1 VAYTT
6 LLAQWAGAAESPQS
20 NSEATLGT
28 TSPSQRT
35 PTSDRAPRHRK
46 GQTRA
51 RRVLDRAPPLQ
62 GWLSNDNDEIE
73 RRRWRGQTEILGVEA
88 LEPAHPYFGTFR
100 VRSASG
106 GSYEVELR
114 SLTERLNS
122 CGCADH
128 RVNGLGTCKHIEG
141 VLAAL
146 RRRGKRAFAAA
157 AREGSPRTELFVPRD
172 GDATP
177 RLLWPATVAES
188 VQNVLAPFVA
198 TDGTLSD
205 ASPAALEA
213 AVVAVAGTEPTA
225 QAQIRLSRLLAP
237 WIADAN
243 RRAARAAARDR
254 FVADVEAGH
263 ETFDLLRHPLL
274 PYQREGMLH
283 LAFGERALLA
293 DDMGLGKTIQA
304 ISAAELL
311 RKLRGV
317 TRVLVVCPASL
328 KGEWEE
334 QIARFSG
341 AETKLVNGSRPARL
355 FQYDHPAFFTV
366 VNYEQVVADAADIN
380 QRVKPDIVILD
391 EAQRI
396 KNWQTK
402 TARAVK
408 SLAAPYAFVLTGTPL
423 ENRIDEVYSI
433 VQFLDP
439 GLLGPL
445 FRFNRDFYE
454 LDERGRPTNYK
465 NLQDLKNRLAPVML
479 RRRKRDVET
488 ELPGRT
494 VTTFMVP
501 MHDEQRAR
509 YEDFRGQAARLIATA
524 QRRPLTKQEFERLQM
539 LLACMRMVCDTPY
552 ILDPNCRISPKLE
565 ELERVLAELV
575 AEPDRKIIL
584 FSEWERMLF
593 LVRELA
599 EEMGLEFAWHTGSV
613 PQERRRAEIA
623 RFKRDPGCRLF
634 LSTDSGAVGL
644 NLQAASAIINL
655 DLPWNPARLEQ
666 RIARA
671 WRKNQ
676 MRTVD
681 VINLVTEDSI
691 EHSMLHLLAQKQALA
706 DGVLDRDGD
715 LSAVKMPSG
724 RSAFVERMAMML
736 GDAAAPVIVT
746 PAGATPDLEPA
757 APADRL
763 RADLQSRHGDALL
776 LLTARKGNDGR
787 EVFVAVLDADA
798 ATVAREREH
807 LAQVTANTASS
818 DGASPDTASEAATS
832 PGTASIE
839 GLAVEVMD
847 RATHEAIERLTASGL
862 LHAGGENARDLVRS
876 PSLPP
881 PAEAVTRQRMA
892 KCAEWLGG
900 AERKLRMAL
909 LLAQGGFAEEAMPAL
924 NACLDLANSAR
935 AAMNGETE
943 VAADADDATPLPPDA
958 GPAPPE
964 SLTATTT
971 AVERMLVE
979 VRRGLTTAL
988 AA

>member
-1 VAYTT
+1 MRNPSAS
-6 LLAQWAGAAESPQS
+6 QSDQSP
-20 NSEATLGT
+20 G
-28 TSPSQRT
+28 R
-35 PTSDRAPRHRK
+35 RAPRPRSRRPS
-46 GQTRA
+46 RA
-51 RRVLDRAPPLQ
+51 KKVLDRAPALQ
-62 GWLSNDNDEIE
+62 GWHSSDEEEIE
-73 RRRWRGQTEILGVEA
+73 RRRWRGATEILAVEA
-88 LEPAHPYFGTFR
+88 LEPAQPYFGSFR

-114 SLTERLNS
+114 DLTGRRNS

-157 AREGSPRTELFVPRD
+157 AREGSPRVELFVPRD
-172 GDATP
+172 GDMAP
-177 RLLWPATVAES
+177 CLVWPASDTPA
-188 VQNVLAPFVA
+188 VQAVRARLAPFVA
-198 TDGTLSD
+198 ADGTLRD
-205 ASPAALEA
+205 ATPATLTAILAAIGHGTQDGIRVSRSIAL
-213 AVVAVAGTEPTA
+213 
-225 QAQIRLSRLLAP
+225 
-237 WIADAN
+237 WIEEME
-243 RRAARAAARDR
+243 RRVARAEARAR
-254 FVADVEAGH
+254 FEADVEAGR
-263 ETFDLLRHPLL
+263 ESIDLLRHPLL

-304 ISAAELL
+304 IAASELL

-341 AETKLVNGSRPARL
+341 AETKLINGTRAQRL
-355 FQYDHPAFFTV
+355 FQYDDPAFFTV
-366 VNYEQVVADAADIN
+366 VNYEQVVADAPDIN
-380 QRVKPDIVILD
+380 VRVRPDIVILD

-433 VQFLDP
+433 VQYLDP

-445 FRFNRDFYE
+445 FRFNRDFYQ
-454 LDERGRPTNYK
+454 LDERGRPVDYK
-465 NLQDLKNRLAPVML
+465 NLDDLKRRLAPVML
-479 RRRKRDVET
+479 RRRKHDVET

-501 MHDEQRAR
+501 MQDEQRVR
-509 YEDFRGQAARLIATA
+509 YDEYHGRAVRLMQIA
-524 QRRPLTKQEFERLQM
+524 QRRPLTKQEFDRLQQ

-552 ILDPNCRISPKLE
+552 ILDQTCRISPKLE

-584 FSEWERMLF
+584 FSEWERMLV

-691 EHSMLHLLAQKQALA
+691 EQSMLHLLAQKQALA

-715 LSAVKMPSG
+715 ASAVKMPSG
-724 RSAFVERMAMML
+724 RSAFIERMAAML
-736 GDAAAPVIVT
+736 GET
-746 PAGATPDLEPA
+746 PA
-757 APADRL
+757 APAVVVPAAPEERL
-763 RADLQSRHGDALL
+763 RADLTSRHGDALV
-776 LLTARKGNDGR
+776 LLTARKTADGR
-787 EVFVAVLDADA
+787 DVFLAVLDTDA
-798 ATVAREREH
+798 ATVVREREH
-807 LAQVTANTASS
+807 LAQA
-818 DGASPDTASEAATS
+818 GGSP
-832 PGTASIE
+832 
-839 GLAVEVMD
+839 VELLD
-847 RATHEAIERLTASGL
+847 RATHEAVERMIAAGL
-862 LHAGGENARDLVRS
+862 LRAPGEEGRDLVRAADLA
-876 PSLPP
+876 PS
-881 PAEAVTRQRMA
+881 AEAVTRQRLA

-909 LLAQGGFAEEAMPAL
+909 LLAQGGFADEAMPAL
-924 NACLDLANSAR
+924 NDCLDLANHAR
-935 AAMNGETE
+935 AAMNG
-943 VAADADDATPLPPDA
+943 AAPADDVVRPVAEAETAPLA
-958 GPAPPE
+958 
-964 SLTATTT
+964 SLAATTG
-971 AVERMLVE
+971 AVERMLAEMRRSVE
-979 VRRGLTTAL
+979 TSL
-988 AA
+988 AAA

>member
-1 VAYTT
+1 MQT
-6 LLAQWAGAAESPQS
+6 LSNEHTADIAATPRGRAG
-20 NSEATLGT
+20 
-28 TSPSQRT
+28 
-35 PTSDRAPRHRK
+35 K
-46 GQTRA
+46 TRA
-51 RRVLDRAPPLQ
+51 KRVIERAPPLQ
-62 GWLSNDNDEIE
+62 GWLSNDEDEIE

-88 LEPAHPYFGTFR
+88 LEPAHPYFGSFR

-114 SLTERLNS
+114 DLTGRLNS
-122 CGCADH
+122 CGCADQ

-157 AREGSPRTELFVPRD
+157 ARAGSGRVELFVPRD
-172 GDATP
+172 GEVTP
-177 RLLWPATVAES
+177 RLVWPAGLAAATAAEPVRVLLAGFLDAEGALRDAAPGTVE
-188 VQNVLAPFVA
+188 
-198 TDGTLSD
+198 
-205 ASPAALEA
+205 
-213 AVVAVAGTEPTA
+213 AVVAAIAAAEPAT
-225 QAQIRLSRLLAP
+225 QACVRVSRSVAP
-237 WIADAN
+237 WIAESR
-243 RRAARAAARDR
+243 RRAVRAEARDR
-254 FVADVEAGH
+254 FVADVEAGR
-263 ETFDLLRHPLL
+263 ETFDLLRHTLL

-304 ISAAELL
+304 IAACELL

-317 TRVLVVCPASL
+317 GRVLVVCPASL

-341 AETKLVNGSRPARL
+341 AETKLVNGTRAARL
-355 FQYDHPAFFTV
+355 FQYDGGASGQSAFFTV
-366 VNYEQVVADAADIN
+366 VNYEQVVADAPEIN
-380 QRVKPDIVILD
+380 ARVRPDIVILD

-408 SLAAPYAFVLTGTPL
+408 SLDAPYAFVLTGTPL

-433 VQFLDP
+433 VQYLDP

-454 LDERGRPTNYK
+454 LDERGRPVNYK
-465 NLQDLKNRLAPVML
+465 NLEDLKRRLAPVML

-501 MHDEQRAR
+501 MQEEQRAR
-509 YEDFRGQAARLIATA
+509 YDDYHGRAARLIQIA
-524 QRRPLTKQEFERLQM
+524 QRRPLTKQEFDRLQM
-539 LLACMRMVCDTPY
+539 LLACMRMICDTPY
-552 ILDPNCRISPKLE
+552 ILDANCRISPKLE

-644 NLQAASAIINL
+644 NLQAASAIVNL

-715 LSAVKMPSG
+715 ASSVKMPSG

-736 GDAAAPVIVT
+736 GEAAAPVVVT
-746 PAGATPDLEPA
+746 PEVV
-757 APADRL
+757 APAERL
-763 RADLQSRHGDALL
+763 RADLVSRHGDALL
-776 LLTARKGNDGR
+776 LLASRKGSDGR

-798 ATVAREREH
+798 GTVARERE
-807 LAQVTANTASS
+807 LLSRGVVA
-818 DGASPDTASEAATS
+818 GAGAVGA
-832 PGTASIE
+832 GGE
-839 GLAVEVMD
+839 GLAVEVLD

-862 LHAGGENARDLVRS
+862 LHAGGEGGQELVRS

-881 PAEAVTRQRMA
+881 AAEVVARQRLV

-909 LLAQGGFAEEAMPAL
+909 LLAQGGFADEAMPAL
-924 NACLDLANSAR
+924 NACLDLANNAR
-935 AAMNGETE
+935 AAMSGEAE
-943 VAADADDATPLPPDA
+943 GVGDGDAAVALPGDA
-958 GPAPPE
+958 GGAPLE
-964 SLTATTT
+964 GLAATTSL
-971 AVERMLVE
+971 VERMLAE
-979 VRRGLTTAL
+979 VRRGLETSL

>member
-1 VAYTT
+1 M
-6 LLAQWAGAAESPQS
+6 ESPS
-20 NSEATLGT
+20 RSLPHNEATLGKLSPRQRAADT
-28 TSPSQRT
+28 THT
-35 PTSDRAPRHRK
+35 PRRRPPAQSRAK
-46 GQTRA
+46 
-51 RRVLDRAPPLQ
+51 RVIDRAPPLQ
-62 GWLSNDNDEIE
+62 GWLSSDAEEIE
-73 RRRWRGQTEILGVEA
+73 RRRWRGQTEILAVEV
-88 LEPAHPYFGTFR
+88 LEPAHPYFGSFR

-106 GSYEVELR
+106 GGYEVELR
-114 SLTERLNS
+114 DLTERLNS
-122 CGCADH
+122 CGCTDH

-157 AREGSPRTELFVPRD
+157 ARQGSPRVELFVPRD

-177 RLLWPATVAES
+177 RMLWPATPAKP
-188 VQNVLAPFVA
+188 VQALLAPFVA
-198 TDGTLSD
+198 ADGSLRD
-205 ASPAALEA
+205 ASPATLEA
-213 AVVAVAGTEPTA
+213 LAAAVAAADPAT
-225 QAQIRLSRLLAP
+225 QASIRVSRSLTP

-243 RRAARAAARDR
+243 RRTARAEARAR
-254 FVADVEAGH
+254 FEADVAVGRAS
-263 ETFDLLRHPLL
+263 FDLLRHPLL

-304 ISAAELL
+304 IAACELL

-317 TRVLVVCPASL
+317 ARVLVVCPASL

-341 AETKLVNGSRPARL
+341 AETKLVNGTRAARL
-355 FQYDHPAFFTV
+355 FHYDHPAFFTV
-366 VNYEQVVADAADIN
+366 VNYEQVVADAPDIN
-380 QRVKPDIVILD
+380 ARVRPDIVILD

-396 KNWQTK
+396 KNWHTK

-408 SLAAPYAFVLTGTPL
+408 SLDAPYAFVLTGTPL

-445 FRFNRDFYE
+445 FRFNRDFYQ
-454 LDERGRPTNYK
+454 LDERGRPVNYK
-465 NLQDLKNRLAPVML
+465 NLADLKRRLAPVML

-494 VTTFMVP
+494 VTNFMVP
-501 MHDEQRAR
+501 MLDEQRAR
-509 YEDFRGQAARLIATA
+509 YDEYHARAAKLLKLA
-524 QRRPLTKQEFERLQM
+524 QRRPLTKQEFDRLQQW
-539 LLACMRMVCDTPY
+539 LACMRMICDTPY
-552 ILDPNCRISPKLE
+552 IVDPNCRISPKLE

-623 RFKRDPGCRLF
+623 RFKHDPGCRLF

-736 GDAAAPVIVT
+736 GGAA
-746 PAGATPDLEPA
+746 
-757 APADRL
+757 
-763 RADLQSRHGDALL
+763 
-776 LLTARKGNDGR
+776 
-787 EVFVAVLDADA
+787 
-798 ATVAREREH
+798 
-807 LAQVTANTASS
+807 
-818 DGASPDTASEAATS
+818 
-832 PGTASIE
+832 
-839 GLAVEVMD
+839 
-847 RATHEAIERLTASGL
+847 
-862 LHAGGENARDLVRS
+862 
-876 PSLPP
+876 
-881 PAEAVTRQRMA
+881 
-892 KCAEWLGG
+892 
-900 AERKLRMAL
+900 
-909 LLAQGGFAEEAMPAL
+909 
-924 NACLDLANSAR
+924 
-935 AAMNGETE
+935 
-943 VAADADDATPLPPDA
+943 
-958 GPAPPE
+958 
-964 SLTATTT
+964 
-971 AVERMLVE
+971 
-979 VRRGLTTAL
+979 
-988 AA
+988 

>member
-1 VAYTT
+1 M
-6 LLAQWAGAAESPQS
+6 
-20 NSEATLGT
+20 
-28 TSPSQRT
+28 
-35 PTSDRAPRHRK
+35 
-46 GQTRA
+46 
-51 RRVLDRAPPLQ
+51 
-62 GWLSNDNDEIE
+62 
-73 RRRWRGQTEILGVEA
+73 
-88 LEPAHPYFGTFR
+88 
-100 VRSASG
+100 
-106 GSYEVELR
+106 
-114 SLTERLNS
+114 
-122 CGCADH
+122 
-128 RVNGLGTCKHIEG
+128 
-141 VLAAL
+141 
-146 RRRGKRAFAAA
+146 
-157 AREGSPRTELFVPRD
+157 
-172 GDATP
+172 
-177 RLLWPATVAES
+177 
-188 VQNVLAPFVA
+188 
-198 TDGTLSD
+198 DGTLTD
-205 ASPAALEA
+205 ASPATLEA
-213 AVVAVAGTEPTA
+213 AIAVVAESEPAT
-225 QAQIRLSRLLAP
+225 QAHIRISRSLAP

-243 RRAARAAARDR
+243 RRAARTEARDR
-254 FVADVEAGH
+254 FVADVEAGR

-304 ISAAELL
+304 IAAAELL

-317 TRVLVVCPASL
+317 ARVLVVCPASL

-341 AETKLVNGSRPARL
+341 AETKLVNGSRAARL

-380 QRVKPDIVILD
+380 QRVQPDIVILD

-396 KNWQTK
+396 KNWHTK

-465 NLQDLKNRLAPVML
+465 NLQDLKDRLAPVML

-509 YEDFRGQAARLIATA
+509 YEDYHGQAARLIAAA
-524 QRRPLTKQEFERLQM
+524 QRRPLIKQEFERLQM

-681 VINLVTEDSI
+681 VINLVTEDSL

-715 LSAVKMPSG
+715 LSTVKMPSG

-736 GDAAAPVIVT
+736 GDAAGPMIVT
-746 PAGATPDLEPA
+746 PAGVTPDREPV

-776 LLTARKGNDGR
+776 LLTSRKGNDGK

-798 ATVAREREH
+798 ATVVREREH
-807 LAQVTANTASS
+807 LAQAAGTAPS
-818 DGASPDTASEAATS
+818 DGASADKASEAATS
-832 PGTASIE
+832 PGTASIK

-881 PAEAVTRQRMA
+881 PAEAVTRQRLA
-892 KCAEWLGG
+892 KCAGWLGG

-924 NACLDLANSAR
+924 NACLDLANNAR

-943 VAADADDATPLPPDA
+943 VAADADDATPPLTDA
-958 GPAPPE
+958 GAAPLE

-971 AVERMLVE
+971 AVERMLAE